1 MKGIRKQLA
10 CAAACTVFCA
20 TAIAGGG
27 WHYYADFFSAPM
39 ERDVA
44 AGRVPITLYDHHG
57 VYPLLVWLHLS
68 GRYTPEHARL
78 FSRYYDGGDAD
89 HIEIDHKKVD
99 RTLFTEALAA
109 KGFQLDDVDTWRR
122 VWVVEERDGKLVT
135 TTVTLDNCRPDAFD
149 TASSTFLERR
159 SRYGSD
165 SVELERWLDAQIAV
179 FRQCDADVGEPL
191 AEPASDWQAIERH
204 DRRYQIAAWHFY
216 RQRYLQAAER
226 FERIGAT
233 AGSPWRD
240 LARYL
245 VPRSLA
251 RHASIKTPWVVEN
264 YRWRPSEKRER
275 HLKDALARF
284 KALAADGDYLARFPS
299 VRTQMKRMQVAL
311 GDTTHIG
318 DFERR
323 LIEEP
328 SSVDPNDIH
337 DFDRSARFVH
347 SSASRPEEYRRWLG
361 HATDMKDILDSWG
374 YGGQSSASSIFDAWR
389 DNPTPPYLYLALNMA
404 NGRSRRED
412 LRQLLAQSNG
422 HTPETPGYVAMLTH
436 RLRVAGLLRDE
447 ALMRDM
453 KAELAR
459 QAASAT
465 TTAAANSIRLRMAR
479 AAIDAREYV
488 RWASLLPIDL
498 PWSDETARRLP
509 TDRYQRVTRKTRLF
523 PREAA
528 NVINTLY
535 TLPMLLDALT
545 APEMSDYQRSRLA
558 IAAWLKALFAGEL
571 DLAVDIAD
579 TIGETAPHLAE
590 AMDGFKA
597 ATDKRFE
604 AAWIVLHHPG
614 FSPLIQPGV
623 GRTDFAEPAA
633 DRIGVSMSDYNWWC
647 MYETEV
653 LIPAGAVPY
662 FARDPN
668 GERPLLQTV
677 RLPSSAAGFFGPWA
691 IGYAKDNLDDPRVP
705 QALHR
710 VVFATRHSCA
720 SGPGSVSRS
729 AYAMLH
735 KHFPDSE
742 WTKKTP
748 HWYN

>member
-10 CAAACTVFCA
+10 CAAACTVLCA

-27 WHYYADFFSAPM
+27 WHYDAEFFSAPT
-39 ERDVA
+39 EQDVA
-44 AGRVPITLYDHHG
+44 AGRLPSTLPDHHG

-68 GRYTPEHARL
+68 GRYTPEHADL
-78 FSRYYDGGDAD
+78 FSRYYSGDYAGR
-89 HIEIDHKKVD
+89 IEID
-99 RTLFTEALAA
+99 RSAFTEALAA
-109 KGFQLDDVDTWRR
+109 KGFSLGDVDTWRR
-122 VWVVEERDGKLVT
+122 VFVEEQRDGELVT

-165 SVELERWLDAQIAV
+165 SVELERWLDAQIRV
-179 FRQCDADVGEPL
+179 FQQCDADVGEPL
-191 AEPASDWQAIERH
+191 EQPAADWHTIEQH
-204 DRRYQIAAWHFY
+204 DRHYQIAAWYFY

-251 RHASIKTPWVVEN
+251 RHASIKTPRVAEN
-264 YRWRPSEKRER
+264 YRWRPSEVRER

-284 KALAADGDYLARFPS
+284 KALAADGDYLTRFPS
-299 VRTQMKRMQVAL
+299 VRTQMRRIQIAL
-311 GDTTHIG
+311 GDTTHVG

-347 SSASRPEEYRRWLG
+347 KSASRPEKYRRWLG
-361 HATDMKDILDSWG
+361 HAMDMMDILESW
-374 YGGQSSASSIFDAWR
+374 YRSQSDVKSLLDTWR
-389 DNPTPPYLYLALNMA
+389 DNPTPPYLYLALNVA
-404 NGRSRRED
+404 DARTKRED
-412 LRQLLAQSNG
+412 LRQLLARSSG
-422 HTPETPGYVAMLTH
+422 HTPETPGYVAMLKH
-436 RLRVAGLLRDE
+436 RLRVAGLLREE

-459 QAASAT
+459 QAASAPP
-465 TTAAANSIRLRMAR
+465 AAANSIRLGIAR
-479 AAIDAREYV
+479 AAFDAHEYV

-498 PWSDETARRLP
+498 PWLDETARRLP

-523 PREAA
+523 PEEAVD
-528 NVINTLY
+528 VINALY
-535 TLPMLLDALT
+535 TPPMLLDALAT
-545 APEMSDYQRSRLA
+545 PELSDYQRSRLA
-558 IAAWLKALFAGEL
+558 IAAWFKALFAGDL
-571 DLAVDIAD
+571 DVAVRAAGK
-579 TIGETAPHLAE
+579 IGETAPHLAE

-614 FSPLIQPGV
+614 LSPLIQPGV
-623 GRTDFAEPAA
+623 GRTDLGGPAA
-633 DRIGVSMSDYNWWC
+633 DRIGVSMSEYNWWC
-647 MYETEV
+647 MYQADILV
-653 LIPAGAVPY
+653 PAGAVPY

-668 GERPLLQTV
+668 GKRARVRTV
-677 RLPSSAAGFFGPWA
+677 ELPSSAAGFFGPWA
-691 IGYAKDNLDDPRVP
+691 IRYAKDNLDDPRVP

-710 VVFATRHSCA
+710 VVFATRYSCD
-720 SGPGSVSRS
+720 SGPGSVSQS

-735 KHFPDSE
+735 KHFPDNE
-742 WTKKTP
+742 WTEKTP
-748 HWYN
+748 HWYD